1 MSRFS
6 GYDEEMNINLFDDD
20 GVYASGDKIKSY
32 ISKMEEKDKENF
44 VIVKSK
50 LLYIGT
56 DELELEAAKRLG
68 LGSNGDSSDSEA
80 AIQELQ
86 AIISGVVELNDKFED
101 TSITENKDTKI
112 GFIGTKL
119 VKRES
124 KSLLDGTWNIVIEY
138 DKENKETARYDE
150 DYYWLKKGETYV
162 IDNKELNFKNDYV
175 IDYKNKEYQILS
187 GRAVNWNEKATLGVT
202 TNIALNLDPM
212 SLANGEWVE
221 SRDVDEVNHKNFDD
235 FIVKDTDGEDIN
247 TGIQKAGDVKYNN
260 EIKALEF
267 NRSEENETGEGGYL
281 RLSEDE
287 LDFSNGFTFEIY
299 CNLDRLLYD
308 NIKNSDGLTVVC
320 SGLFCRIPSLLH
332 GIYSNAMRFGFGSD
346 GTICKFYSSSSW
358 TGDGNNLKTT
368 SHRKRTEQ

>member
-68 LGSNGDSSDSEA
+68 LGSNGDSSDSQA
-80 AIQELQ
+80 AIKELQ
-86 AIISGVVELNDKFED
+86 AIIDGVINLSENFSNYNLN
-101 TSITENKDTKI
+101 ENKDTKN

-150 DYYWLKKGETYV
+150 GYYWLKKGETYK
-162 IDNKELNFKNDYV
+162 IGEEELLFKNDYV

-187 GRAVNWNEKATLGVT
+187 GRAVNWNEKATLGVSE
-202 TNIALNLDPM
+202 NIALNLDPI
-212 SLANGEWVE
+212 SFASGRWEE
-221 SRDVDEVNHKNFDD
+221 SNETDEVNNQKFEN
-235 FIVKDTDGEDIN
+235 FIVKDEDGEDVN
-247 TGIQKAGDVKYNN
+247 TEIQKVGDVKYNN
-260 EIKALEF
+260 DKKALEF
-267 NRSEENETGEGGYL
+267 NKSEENETGEGGYL
-281 RLSEDE
+281 RLSKSG

-299 CNLDRLLYD
+299 CNLDRIRY
-308 NIKNSDGLTVVC
+308 NNGSTYGE
-320 SGLFCRIPSLLH
+320 SMGMFCRMPSLLQED
-332 GIYSNAMRFGFGSD
+332 YTTAMRFGYTRTGV
-346 GTICKFYSSSSW
+346 ICKFFQPSSW
-358 TGDGNNLKTT
+358 YGFGRNLETLDERRCG
-368 SHRKRTEQ
+368 S